1 MPSSIHIDNLVK
13 RYGSFTAVDGLSLD
27 VTPGETYALLGP
39 NGAGKTTTVEIL
51 EGLRTADDGVVEV
64 LGLNP
69 ITDRTALQRR
79 IGVML
84 QEGGVYQG
92 AKAREVLTLFTSYYP
107 DARDADDL
115 LQLVGLTGQAETL
128 HRRLSGGE
136 KQRLSMAL
144 ALVHRPELV
153 FLDEPTA
160 GMDPVA
166 RRTTWEIIER
176 LKARGATILLTTH
189 FMDEAERLA
198 DRVGIINNGRMVA
211 EGSPTELIHA
221 RGDVSF
227 VSAPGLP
234 VADLEE
240 QIGIDVREV
249 RAGFYVVTTDTPTP
263 FLVAQV
269 TAWLAGHDA
278 LLTELRVGAGGLED
292 VFLALT
298 EENHR

>member
-92 AKAREVLTLFTSYYP
+92 AKAREVLNLFTSYYP

-115 LQLVGLTGQAETL
+115 LELVGLTGQAETL

-136 KQRLSMAL
+136 KQRLSMAM

-198 DRVGIINNGRMVA
+198 DRVGIINSGRMVA

-227 VSAPGLP
+227 VSTPDLP
-234 VADLEE
+234 ISDLED
-240 QIGIDVREV
+240 QIAIDVREV
-249 RAGFYVVTTDTPTP
+249 RAGFYVVTTDNPTP
-263 FLVAQV
+263 YLVAQV

-278 LLTELRVGAGGLED
+278 LLTELRVGAGGLEE

>member
-1 MPSSIHIDNLVK
+1 MSGSIHIENLVR
-13 RYGSFTAVDGLSLD
+13 RYGSYTAVDGLSLD
-27 VTPGETYALLGP
+27 VAPGETYALLGP

-51 EGLRTADDGVVEV
+51 EGLRTADSGVVEV
-64 LGLNP
+64 LGLDP
-69 ITDRTALQRR
+69 ISDRTALQRR
-79 IGVML
+79 VGVML

-92 AKAREVLTLFTSYYP
+92 AKAREVLTLFTAYYP
-107 DARDADDL
+107 EARTADDL
-115 LQLVGLTGQAETL
+115 LDLVGLTEQADTM

-136 KQRLSMAL
+136 KQRLAL
-144 ALVHRPELV
+144 AMALVHRPELV

-166 RRTTWEIIER
+166 RRATWEIIER
-176 LKARGATILLTTH
+176 LKARRATILLTTH

-198 DRVGIINNGRMVA
+198 DRVGIVNKGRMVA
-211 EGSPTELIHA
+211 EGSPTDLIHA

-227 VSAPGLP
+227 VSNPGLP

-240 QIGIDVREV
+240 QIGINVQEA

>member
-1 MPSSIHIDNLVK
+1 MSRSIEVDNLIK
-13 RYGSFTAVDGLSLD
+13 SYGSYTAVDGLSLE
-27 VTPGETYALLGP
+27 VSAGETYALLGP

-51 EGLRTADDGVVEV
+51 EGLRSGDSGDVRV
-64 LGLNP
+64 LGLDP
-69 ITDRTALQRR
+69 ISDRTKLQRR
-79 IGVML
+79 VGVML

-92 AKAREVLTLFTSYYP
+92 AKAREVLKLFTAYYP
-107 DARDADDL
+107 ETRDADEL
-115 LQLVGLTGQAETL
+115 LALVGLTEQADTL

-136 KQRLSMAL
+136 KQRLSMAM

-227 VSAPGLP
+227 VSEPDLP
-234 VADLEE
+234 IEDLEG

-263 FLVAQV
+263 TLVAQV
-269 TAWLAGHDA
+269 TAWLAGRGA
-278 LLTELRVGAGGLED
+278 LLTDLRVGAGGLED

-298 EENHR
+298 EENSR

>member
-1 MPSSIHIDNLVK
+1 VSTSIHLDNLIK
-13 RYGSFTAVDGLSLD
+13 RYGALTAVDGLS
-27 VTPGETYALLGP
+27 VTVATGETYALLGP

-51 EGLRTADDGVVEV
+51 EGLRAADSGTVEV

-69 ITDRTALQRR
+69 ISDRTRLQRR

-84 QEGGVYQG
+84 QEGGVFQG
-92 AKAREVLTLFTSYYP
+92 ARAREVLTLFSSYYP
-107 DARDADDL
+107 DARSADEL
-115 LQLVGLTGQAETL
+115 LDLVGLTDRASTL

-136 KQRLSMAL
+136 KQRLSLAL
-144 ALVHRPELV
+144 ALVQRPQLV

-166 RRTTWEIIER
+166 RRATWEIIEH
-176 LKARGATILLTTH
+176 LKSDGVTILLTTH

-198 DRVGIINNGRMVA
+198 DRVGIVNKGRMVA

-227 VSAPGLP
+227 ASTPGLP
-234 VADLEE
+234 IDELTER
-240 QIGIDVREV
+240 IGIDVREV
-249 RAGFYVVTTDTPTP
+249 RTGFYVVTTDEPTP
-263 FLVAQV
+263 ALVSEV
-269 TAWLAGHDA
+269 TAWLSERAA

-298 EENHR
+298 EENNR

>member
-1 MPSSIHIDNLVK
+1 MSISIHLENLTK
-13 RYGSFTAVDGLSLD
+13 RYDALTAVDGLSLD
-27 VTPGETYALLGP
+27 VRTGETYALLGP

-51 EGLRTADDGVVEV
+51 EGLRASDSGTVEV

-69 ITDRTALQRR
+69 VSDRTRLQRR

-92 AKAREVLTLFTSYYP
+92 AKAREVVSLFASYYP
-107 DARDADDL
+107 SARATDEL
-115 LQLVGLTGQAETL
+115 LELVGLADRATTL

-136 KQRLSMAL
+136 KQRLSLAL
-144 ALVHRPELV
+144 ALVNRPQLV

-166 RRTTWEIIER
+166 RRTTWEIIEHMQSE
-176 LKARGATILLTTH
+176 GVTILLTTH

-198 DRVGIINNGRMVA
+198 DRVGILNHGRLVA
-211 EGSPTELIHA
+211 EGSPSDLIQA

-227 VSAPGLP
+227 VSVPQLP
-234 VADLEE
+234 VEE
-240 QIGIDVREV
+240 LIEEIGIDVREV
-249 RAGFYVVTTDTPTP
+249 RTGFYVVTTDTPSP
-263 FLVAQV
+263 ALVSNV
-269 TAWLAGHDA
+269 TAWLANRDA
-278 LLTELRVGAGGLED
+278 LITELRVGAGGLEE

-298 EENHR
+298 EENNR

>member
-1 MPSSIHIDNLVK
+1 VPGSIHLDNLTK

-27 VTPGETYALLGP
+27 VTSGETYALLGP

-51 EGLRTADDGVVEV
+51 EGLRTADDGVIEV

-79 IGVML
+79 VGVML

-92 AKAREVLTLFTSYYP
+92 ATAREVLALFAAYYP
-107 DARDADDL
+107 EARTPDDL
-115 LQLVGLTGQAETL
+115 LDLVGLTGQADTM

-136 KQRLSMAL
+136 KQRLSLAM

-166 RRTTWEIIER
+166 RRATWEIIER
-176 LKARGATILLTTH
+176 LQQRGATILLTTH

-198 DRVGIINNGRMVA
+198 DRVGIINDGRMVA
-211 EGSPTELIHA
+211 EGSPTELIQA

-227 VSAPGLP
+227 ISASGLP
-234 VADLEE
+234 VTDLEG
-240 QIGIDVREV
+240 QIGIEVREV
-249 RAGFYVVTTDTPTP
+249 REGFYVVTTDTPTP

>member
-1 MPSSIHIDNLVK
+1 MSTSIHIDNLTK
-13 RYGSFTAVDGLSLD
+13 RYGSFTAVDNLRLEVG
-27 VTPGETYALLGP
+27 TGETYALLGP

-51 EGLRTADDGVVEV
+51 EGLRAADSGTVEV

-69 ITDRTALQRR
+69 ISDRTRLQRR

-92 AKAREVLTLFTSYYP
+92 AKAREVLTLFTAYYP
-107 DARDADDL
+107 VGRSADEL
-115 LQLVGLTGQAETL
+115 LALVGLTGQATTL

-136 KQRLSMAL
+136 KQRLSLAM
-144 ALVHRPELV
+144 ALVHSPELV

-166 RRTTWEIIER
+166 RRATWEIIER
-176 LKARGATILLTTH
+176 LKADGVTILLTTH

-198 DRVGIINNGRMVA
+198 DRVGIINHGRMVA

-227 VSAPGLP
+227 ASNPDLP
-234 VADLEE
+234 IEQLTE
-240 QIGIDVREV
+240 QIGIEVREV
-249 RAGFYVVTTDTPTP
+249 RAGFYVVTTDEPTP
-263 FLVAQV
+263 LLVAQV
-269 TAWLAGHDA
+269 TAWLAGNDA
-278 LLTELRVGAGGLED
+278 LITELRVGAGGLED

-298 EENHR
+298 EENNR

>member
-1 MPSSIHIDNLVK
+1 VSTSIHIDNLTK
-13 RYGSFTAVDGLSLD
+13 RYGSFTAVDNLRLEVG
-27 VTPGETYALLGP
+27 TGETYALLGP

-51 EGLRTADDGVVEV
+51 EGLRAADSGTVEV

-69 ITDRTALQRR
+69 ISDRTRLQRR

-92 AKAREVLTLFTSYYP
+92 AKAREVLTLFTAYYP
-107 DARDADDL
+107 VGRSADEL
-115 LQLVGLTGQAETL
+115 LALVGLTGQATTL

-136 KQRLSMAL
+136 KQRLSLAM
-144 ALVHRPELV
+144 ALVHSPELV

-166 RRTTWEIIER
+166 RRATWEIIER
-176 LKARGATILLTTH
+176 LKADGVTILLTTH

-198 DRVGIINNGRMVA
+198 DRVGIINHGRMVA

-227 VSAPGLP
+227 ASNPDLP
-234 VADLEE
+234 IEQLTE
-240 QIGIDVREV
+240 QIGIEVREV
-249 RAGFYVVTTDTPTP
+249 RAGFYVVTTDEPTP
-263 FLVAQV
+263 LLVAQV
-269 TAWLAGHDA
+269 TAWLAGNDA
-278 LLTELRVGAGGLED
+278 LITELRVGAGGLED

-298 EENHR
+298 EENNR

>member
-1 MPSSIHIDNLVK
+1 MSGSIHIDKLIK
-13 RYGSFTAVDGLSLD
+13 RYGSYTAVDRLSLE

-69 ITDRTALQRR
+69 IADRTALQRR

-92 AKAREVLTLFTSYYP
+92 AKAREVLTLFTAYYP
-107 DARDADDL
+107 EPRTADDL
-115 LQLVGLTGQAETL
+115 LDLVGLTEQADTM

-136 KQRLSMAL
+136 KQRLSLAM

-166 RRTTWEIIER
+166 RRATWDIIER
-176 LKARGATILLTTH
+176 LKSRGATILLTTH

-227 VSAPGLP
+227 ASNPGLP

-240 QIGIDVREV
+240 QIGINVREV

-298 EENHR
+298 EENSR

>member
-1 MPSSIHIDNLVK
+1 MPTSIHLENLTK
-13 RYGSFTAVDGLSLD
+13 CYGALTAVDGLSLD
-27 VTPGETYALLGP
+27 VRTGETYALLGA

-51 EGLRTADDGVVEV
+51 EGLRASDSGTVEV

-69 ITDRTALQRR
+69 VSDRTRLQRQ

-92 AKAREVLTLFTSYYP
+92 AKAREVVSLFASYYP
-107 DARDADDL
+107 NARAADEL
-115 LQLVGLTGQAETL
+115 LELVGLADRATTL

-136 KQRLSMAL
+136 KQRLSLAL
-144 ALVHRPELV
+144 ALVNRPHLV

-166 RRTTWEIIER
+166 RRTTWEIIEH
-176 LKARGATILLTTH
+176 LQSEGVTILLTTH

-198 DRVGIINNGRMVA
+198 DRVGILNHGRLVA
-211 EGSPTELIHA
+211 EGSPTDLIHA

-227 VSAPGLP
+227 VSVPQLP
-234 VADLEE
+234 VEE
-240 QIGIDVREV
+240 LTEEIGIDVREV
-249 RAGFYVVTTDTPTP
+249 RTGFYVVTTDTPTP
-263 FLVAQV
+263 KLVSNV
-269 TAWLAGHDA
+269 TAWLANRDA
-278 LLTELRVGAGGLED
+278 LITELRVGAGGLEE

-298 EENHR
+298 EENNR

>member
-1 MPSSIHIDNLVK
+1 VPGSIHLDNLTK
-13 RYGSFTAVDGLSLD
+13 RYGALTAVDGLSLD
-27 VTPGETYALLGP
+27 VAVGETYALLGP

-51 EGLRTADDGVVEV
+51 EGLRAADSGTVEV

-69 ITDRTALQRR
+69 ISDRTRLQRR

-92 AKAREVLTLFTSYYP
+92 AKAREVLALFTAYYP
-107 DARDADDL
+107 GARKADEL
-115 LQLVGLTGQAETL
+115 LELVGLTEQATTL

-136 KQRLSMAL
+136 KQRLSLAM
-144 ALVHRPELV
+144 ALVHSPELV

-176 LKARGATILLTTH
+176 LQADGSTILLTTH

-198 DRVGIINNGRMVA
+198 DRVGIVNHGKLVA

-227 VSAPGLP
+227 VSYPNLP
-234 VADLEE
+234 VQELTE

-249 RAGFYVVTTDTPTP
+249 RTGFYVVTTDAPTP
-263 FLVAQV
+263 VLVAQV

-278 LLTELRVGAGGLED
+278 MITELRVGAGGLEE

-298 EENHR
+298 EENNR

>member
-1 MPSSIHIDNLVK
+1 MSISIHVDNLTK
-13 RYGSFTAVDGLSLD
+13 RYGSLTAVDGLSLD
-27 VTPGETYALLGP
+27 VAAGETYALLGP

-51 EGLRTADDGVVEV
+51 EGLRAADSGTVEV

-69 ITDRTALQRR
+69 VSDRTRLQRR

-92 AKAREVLTLFTSYYP
+92 ARAREVLSLFTAYYP
-107 DARDADDL
+107 GAKSADDL
-115 LQLVGLTGQAETL
+115 LRLVGLTGQAATL

-136 KQRLSMAL
+136 KQRLSLAM
-144 ALVHRPELV
+144 ALVHSPELV

-166 RRTTWEIIER
+166 RRTTWEIIES
-176 LKARGATILLTTH
+176 LHADGTTILLTTH

-198 DRVGIINNGRMVA
+198 DRVGIVSHGRMVA

-227 VSAPGLP
+227 VSSPDLP
-234 VADLEE
+234 IQQLTE
-240 QIGIDVREV
+240 QIGIEVREV
-249 RAGFYVVTTDTPTP
+249 RSGFYVVTTDTPTP
-263 FLVAQV
+263 VLVAQV

-278 LLTELRVGAGGLED
+278 LITELRVGAGGLEE

-298 EENHR
+298 EENNR

>member
-1 MPSSIHIDNLVK
+1 MSGSIHIHNLTK
-13 RYGSFTAVDGLSLD
+13 RYGSHTAVDGLSLD
-27 VTPGETYALLGP
+27 VPPGETYALLGP

-69 ITDRTALQRR
+69 IKDRTALQRR
-79 IGVML
+79 VGVML

-92 AKAREVLTLFTSYYP
+92 AKAREVLTLFTAYYP
-107 DARDADDL
+107 EARTADDL
-115 LQLVGLTGQAETL
+115 LDLVGLTEQADTM

-136 KQRLSMAL
+136 KQRLSLAM
-144 ALVHRPELV
+144 ALVHHPELV

-166 RRTTWEIIER
+166 RRATWEIIER

-198 DRVGIINNGRMVA
+198 DRVGIVNKGRMVA

-227 VSAPGLP
+227 VSNPGLP

-240 QIGIDVREV
+240 QIGINVQEV
-249 RAGFYVVTTDTPTP
+249 RGGFYVVTTDTPTP
-263 FLVAQV
+263 FLVAQI

-298 EENHR
+298 EDDNR